1 MRVIA
6 RECQREAHESAAP
19 PSNCGE
25 CGNDYWL
32 HATVFRLPPAVHVCS
47 VILFAPQITEASFYA
62 GGFDSCAAWNI
73 RASRQVRHT

>member
-32 HATVFRLPPAVHVCS
+32 HATVFRLPPAVRLLGDPVRATDDGGL
-47 VILFAPQITEASFYA
+47 ILRGRIRLLRCLEYPREPA
-62 GGFDSCAAWNI
+62 G
-73 RASRQVRHT
+73 